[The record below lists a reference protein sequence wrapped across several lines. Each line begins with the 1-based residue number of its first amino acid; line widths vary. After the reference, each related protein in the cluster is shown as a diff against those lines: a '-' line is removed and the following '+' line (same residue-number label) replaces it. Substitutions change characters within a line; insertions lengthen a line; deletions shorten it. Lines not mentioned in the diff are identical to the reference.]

1 MWDCSTP
8 CLPDLLASSFLTICM
23 GSNFANI
30 VIRLFKIG
38 IRRNCVQVLP
48 CGGDYPML
56 IATLIVIH
64 NSIAIAS

>member
-1 MWDCSTP
+1 MGLFHS
-8 CLPDLLASSFLTICM
+8 LFARFIRLVIFNGVCM

-30 VIRLFKIG
+30 VMRLFKIG

-48 CGGDYPML
+48 CGGNYPKL

-64 NSIAIAS
+64 NSIAIAG